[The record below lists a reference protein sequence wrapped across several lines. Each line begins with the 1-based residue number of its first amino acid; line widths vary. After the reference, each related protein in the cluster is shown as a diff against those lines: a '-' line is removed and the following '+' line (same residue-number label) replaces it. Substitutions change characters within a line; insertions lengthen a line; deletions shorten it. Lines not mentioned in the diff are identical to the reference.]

1 MNYKKL
7 TAAITAICVLSLA
20 TGATT
25 FAAKNVIEDKA
36 ENSIV
41 TEETTESTE
50 KDEEIADEEVSDEEV
65 TEDEESADAPEAEAP
80 EKPEKPVPPVV
91 EDEEIT
97 EGEDGEATED
107 EESAEKPAK
116 PAKKAGKKE
125 IVDMINST
133 FDFETADFVDE
144 DTKAAWFEF
153 CLNNLDDA
161 APKVEKPEA
170 DTEADAE
177 KPVKPAKKAGKKE
190 IIEMINNT
198 FDLEAESFISDET
211 KAAWF
216 EFCTELNAKPEK
228 PVPPVVEDGEE
239 IEKPEKPVP
248 PVVEDGEEIVKPEKP
263 VPPVVE
269 DGEEAVKPEKP
280 VPPVVEDGEEAVKP
294 EGPAKHEKG
303 EKPAKG
309 HHHGHKN
316 DQVQEDTEI
325 TDDEVVDKTVTDEVT
340 A

>member
-7 TAAITAICVLSLA
+7 TAAITAICVLSVA
-20 TGATT
+20 TGATA
-25 FAAKNVIEDKA
+25 FAAKNVIADKTED
-36 ENSIV
+36 SIV

-80 EKPEKPVPPVV
+80 EKPVPPVV
-91 EDEEIT
+91 EDEEIV
-97 EGEDGEATED
+97 EGEDGEVTED

-133 FDFETADFVDE
+133 FDFETADFIDDE
-144 DTKAAWFEF
+144 TKAAWFEF
-153 CLNNLDDA
+153 CKNNLDDA
-161 APKVEKPEA
+161 APKVEKPVA
-170 DTEADAE
+170 DKEADAE

-190 IIEMINNT
+190 IVEMINNT
-198 FDLEAESFISDET
+198 FDLEAASFISDET

-216 EFCTELNAKPEK
+216 EFCTELNAEPEK
-228 PVPPVVEDGEE
+228 PVPPVVEDGEKPAPPAPPVDE
-239 IEKPEKPVP
+239 NGEVIKPEPPAPPVDENGEVIKPEPPTPPVHEEGEKPAP
-248 PVVEDGEEIVKPEKP
+248 PVKP
-263 VPPVVE
+263 
-269 DGEEAVKPEKP
+269 
-280 VPPVVEDGEEAVKP
+280 
-294 EGPAKHEKG
+294 EKG

-309 HHHGHKN
+309 PHHKD

-325 TDDEVVDKTVTDEVT
+325 TDDEVVEETVTDEVT
-340 A
+340 E